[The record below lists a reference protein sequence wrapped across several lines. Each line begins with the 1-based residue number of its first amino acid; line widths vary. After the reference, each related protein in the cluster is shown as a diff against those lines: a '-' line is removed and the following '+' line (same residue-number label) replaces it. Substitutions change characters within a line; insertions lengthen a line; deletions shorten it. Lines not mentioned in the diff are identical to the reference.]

1 MKKLNKLQ
9 INSGKFLNKEEL
21 ITLKGGYGGAC
32 CWCYTNSQGG
42 GYFMLGATGSAD
54 CTSLCKEVGYDGG
67 RWDC

>member
-1 MKKLNKLQ
+1 MKKLGKLQ
-9 INSGKFLNKEEL
+9 INPEKLMNNLEL

-32 CWCYTNSQGG
+32 CWCYSNSQGG
-42 GYFMLGATGSAD
+42 GYHMLGATGPED